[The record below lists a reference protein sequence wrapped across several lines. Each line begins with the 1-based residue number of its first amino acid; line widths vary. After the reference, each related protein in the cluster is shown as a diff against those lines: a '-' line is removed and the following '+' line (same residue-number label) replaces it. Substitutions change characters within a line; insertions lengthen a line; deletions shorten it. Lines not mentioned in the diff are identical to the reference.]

1 MRLFEYQA
9 KELLSVRGLAV
20 PASGLADS
28 PEQAARAAERIGC
41 PCMLKAQVLQGGRGK
56 AGLIRKAG
64 NPLEAEREAAA
75 LLAGSPPGPPGPL
88 GRRVLV
94 ERYVVSLR
102 ELYLCFTIDPVAACD
117 LLLASASGGVEIERL
132 AASDPEAVIREPVD
146 PLSGPGAGQARGLA
160 RRLGLNGPAAKALPG
175 LLARLHALFHAS
187 DAELVEINPL
197 FLTADQEFV
206 AGDAKIILDD
216 NALFRH
222 PEFSPTREHFASETE
237 FEAHQQGFPYVQ
249 FRGDISLMCAGAG
262 LTNTVYDLVRDFG
275 GEAASYLEFG
285 GPNYRRAVEAMEL
298 CLKTDSK
305 VILIVTFGT
314 IARADVMAE
323 GIVSAIAALKPNRPI
338 VTCIRGTNEEAA
350 AATLKAAGLEPLS
363 DTEEAVRRAVA
374 LARGGPA

>member
-9 KELLSVRGLAV
+9 KELLSVRGVAV
-20 PASGLADS
+20 PASELADS

-56 AGLIRKAG
+56 AGLIRKAES
-64 NPLEAEREAAA
+64 PAQAKQVAAG
-75 LLAGSPPGPPGPL
+75 LLAGSPPGPPG
-88 GRRVLV
+88 RRLLV
-94 ERYVVSLR
+94 ERYVPSVR

-146 PLSGPGAGQARGLA
+146 PLTGPRPTQCRKLAG
-160 RRLGLNGPAAKALPG
+160 RLGLDTGAAGKLPG

-222 PEFSPTREHFASETE
+222 PEFSPTREHFSSDAE

-249 FRGDISLMCAGAG
+249 FQGDISLMCAGAG

-275 GEAASYLEFG
+275 GEVASYLEFG

-323 GIVSAIAALKPNRPI
+323 GIVSAITALKPNRPI

-374 LARGGPA
+374 LTRDGTA